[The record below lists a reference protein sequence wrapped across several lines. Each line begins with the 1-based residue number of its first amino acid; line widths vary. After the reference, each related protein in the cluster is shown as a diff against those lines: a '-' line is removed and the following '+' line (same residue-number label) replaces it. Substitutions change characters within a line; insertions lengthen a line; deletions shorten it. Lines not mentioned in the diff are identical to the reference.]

1 MNKAE
6 DSIFLKNIE
15 PYDIMFLVETHIG
28 YNSKI
33 HNIGNFHYHSIC
45 RNVSNNNRH
54 FGGIAI
60 LIKSYIKPHVKILKN
75 TNVDYQRVKLEK
87 TFFGFKKDLFICVTY
102 NPPISSKYT
111 QELKHDIL
119 DCIEKDITHCNKLG
133 NILLC
138 RDFNARISCEND
150 FILNDESKFTPNYE
164 IYKTDKNILKRQSRD
179 TKIDQRGKEL
189 LHK

>member
-1 MNKAE
+1 M
-6 DSIFLKNIE
+6 
-15 PYDIMFLVETHIG
+15 
-28 YNSKI
+28 
-33 HNIGNFHYHSIC
+33 
-45 RNVSNNNRH
+45 
-54 FGGIAI
+54 
-60 LIKSYIKPHVKILKN
+60 KILKN

-138 RDFNARISCEND
+138 RDFNTSISCEND

-164 IYKTDKNILKRQSRD
+164 DYKTDKNILKR
-179 TKIDQRGKEL
+179 
-189 LHK
+189 